1 MGRPSDNPLDDL
13 GLIFLEK
20 QDSAS
25 IPGVGASMVGDSL
38 EELPMVD
45 AVVETDPVITNVVA
59 STMTAPTVSFWGIL
73 VGATPVQSREIQIPD
88 LDVDIHPEDV
98 RMRTV
103 DGTPVIDCFERVI
116 QGEVRKENDQVWRS
130 KNVADL
136 PQKDNRAKTVVGK
149 KSQGVK
155 NLANKKV
162 GGLKSNVST
171 KPSIRG
177 MNVVRKVITV
187 NGDEDGGENNGIGS
201 TISTRVASKDMVV
214 AVPSSLNLENHTVIK
229 VVSQGASSSKLSVA
243 EKRVGEG
250 SKLGVPSFERRV
262 SNIKNVARRNP
273 YPQRAL
279 DRSEVEVDEWIR
291 KLSHELSASG
301 TGNVVNLVNQLEHN
315 VQTDFLFSGVI
326 TMFLMVMGKLNEWVF
341 FSLPLQEWLVHN
353 LEFNGSNAGM
363 DYVERD
369 WLIEECKIFLEQVKL
384 AKSWAILHGLQY
396 VWRQGYRRVII
407 ESGCREAE
415 VQVRHIFR
423 KSNTMVDWLA
433 KTLRNHMVN
442 TVFFEE
448 PLDGTRSLLEFDLQN
463 HNVNY
468 G

>member
-98 RMRTV
+98 RM
-103 DGTPVIDCFERVI
+103 RVI

-301 TGNVVNLVNQLEHN
+301 TVHVLPEEMVYSIIAIYPHVPRLGPDRLRWKFDKKGFVP
-315 VQTDFLFSGVI
+315 LFDLHCEV
-326 TMFLMVMGKLNEWVF
+326 
-341 FSLPLQEWLVHN
+341 
-353 LEFNGSNAGM
+353 
-363 DYVERD
+363 DYLLTWKD
-369 WLIEECKIFLEQVKL
+369 AANIFLWMLFVL
-384 AKSWAILHGLQY
+384 VIAKVQRIYFMYFVIVFVHVLCGCVLCFKILCRCFSVCL
-396 VWRQGYRRVII
+396 YR
-407 ESGCREAE
+407 
-415 VQVRHIFR
+415 
-423 KSNTMVDWLA
+423 NA

>member
-59 STMTAPTVSFWGIL
+59 STMTAPTVSFWG
-73 VGATPVQSREIQIPD
+73 
-88 LDVDIHPEDV
+88 
-98 RMRTV
+98 
-103 DGTPVIDCFERVI
+103 VI

-326 TMFLMVMGKLNEWVF
+326 TMFLMVMGKLNEMAIGLLAF
-341 FSLPLQEWLVHN
+341 TIGRLRLGNEGEISL
-353 LEFNGSNAGM
+353 
-363 DYVERD
+363 
-369 WLIEECKIFLEQVKL
+369 
-384 AKSWAILHGLQY
+384 
-396 VWRQGYRRVII
+396 
-407 ESGCREAE
+407 
-415 VQVRHIFR
+415 
-423 KSNTMVDWLA
+423 
-433 KTLRNHMVN
+433 
-442 TVFFEE
+442 
-448 PLDGTRSLLEFDLQN
+448 
-463 HNVNY
+463 
-468 G
+468 